1 MVELYRKESGCN
13 IKHQAIQS
21 PGLVCNVTPR
31 YGWYIRLIKF
41 CGLENINMRVG
52 LPIRR
57 GARAFVCFTNAAPML
72 DFFLCAFK
80 LFVFTPASFSIVL
93 E

>member
-1 MVELYRKESGCN
+1 
-13 IKHQAIQS
+13 
-21 PGLVCNVTPR
+21 
-31 YGWYIRLIKF
+31 
-41 CGLENINMRVG
+41 MRVG

-57 GARAFVCFTNAAPML
+57 GARAFVCFTNVAPML

-80 LFVFTPASFSIVL
+80 LFVFTAASFSIVL